1 MPTWIARF
9 AVGCVLASTGTW
21 GVGATEAKGDEIPPG
36 RPTPVISLVIDD
48 LGVQWTGGL
57 RAVRLPGPVACAFLP
72 HTSYAARLAQEA
84 YNHNKEVIVHLPMQS
99 EPQRTLG
106 PGGLTLDMEEAQ
118 FVRAVQRGLDSVPY
132 AMGVSNHMGSLLT
145 RHPGHMR
152 WLMQELN
159 RRDNGW
165 FFIDSRT
172 TAATV
177 ARQVAVESGVLS
189 VQRDVFLD
197 TTPTRAAIRAQLDR
211 LLAIARQRGTALGI
225 GHPYAETLGVL
236 EEVLPRLEAQG
247 VRLVPVSRAIELQQ
261 QWRERAWQASLSH

>member
-1 MPTWIARF
+1 M
-9 AVGCVLASTGTW
+9 
-21 GVGATEAKGDEIPPG
+21 GATEAKGDEIPPE
-36 RPTPVISLVIDD
+36 RSAPVISLVIDD
-48 LGVQWTGGL
+48 LGTQWAGGL
-57 RAVRLPGPVACAFLP
+57 RSVRLPGPIACAFLP

-118 FVRAVQRGLDSVPY
+118 FVRAVQQGLDSVPY

-152 WLMQELN
+152 WLMQELK
-159 RRDNGW
+159 RRGSGW

-177 ARQVAVESGVLS
+177 ASQVAIESSVPS

-197 TTPTRAAIRAQLDR
+197 TTPTRVAIRVQFDR
-211 LLAIARQRGTALGI
+211 LLAIAQKRGTALGI
-225 GHPYAETLGVL
+225 GHPHTETLSVL
-236 EEVLPRLEAQG
+236 EEMLPRLEAQG
-247 VRLVPVSRAIELQQ
+247 VRLVPVSRVITIQQ
-261 QWRERAWQASLSH
+261 QRRERAWQASLSH